1 MSFECAAVFEGQRCP
16 NDEPGDT
23 VYLGSLAFCVHHQE
37 NFENLVLARALDD
50 EVRKSRLAKSELGQI
65 FERILDAM
73 RNPPPGGDV
82 PRRRDMRADATVYFI
97 RCEGYIKI
105 GYAIAPH
112 KRLKQLQATD
122 GTKYPDGIKCS
133 TAALIQTEPGGFD
146 RERELHAKFSHL
158 RHTGEW
164 FTESKE
170 LTDYIKGLAA

>member
-1 MSFECAAVFEGQRCP
+1 MSFECAAVIEGQRCRG
-16 NDEPGDT
+16 EEQGDT
-23 VYLGSLAFCVHHQE
+23 VYLEALTFCAPHQE
-37 NFENLVLARALDD
+37 AFEDLVTSKKLLLEIASARMCRTDWGKA
-50 EVRKSRLAKSELGQI
+50 
-65 FERILDAM
+65 AM
-73 RNPPPGGDV
+73 EATRNPQ
-82 PRRRDMRADATVYFI
+82 PRKPIPERRDMRAEATVYFI

-112 KRLKQLQATD
+112 KRLRQLQATD
-122 GTKYPDGIKCS
+122 GTKYPEGINCS

-146 RERELHAKFSHL
+146 RERELHSKFSHL